1 LPHTSIEIFDSHSL
15 KEIRSS
21 SFGFVGDVSREDF
34 MSLASSGPIFGRFL
48 GVAAREHKS
57 PGPKTSAVL
66 GPHCVKMR
74 PHYLRTDNIRQKPQ

>member
-21 SFGFVGDVSREDF
+21 SFGFVGDVSRKDL

-48 GVAAREHKS
+48 GGNFRFCPFWEIALKQSRRV
-57 PGPKTSAVL
+57 GL
-66 GPHCVKMR
+66 
-74 PHYLRTDNIRQKPQ
+74 